1 MGDSTIARYTFQ
13 SNAYKNTH
21 NNMTQYSLF
30 LGGLNATRQV
40 LEQYDPLRTG
50 YGRLFMIRPPH
61 FVDMKMPDQMKKF
74 KHILE
79 YGNKGVSGNGD
90 ISVETDPFSGGYAGR
105 SVDIPTIAKDDTN
118 EITIK
123 VYEFSGSPVREVLQF
138 WINGVSDIQTG
149 LATYGWDG
157 TRSDKVGGLDITN
170 ANHTA
175 EFIYVATDPSG
186 RKVEYA
192 ALYANCFPKG
202 VQLSHFNY
210 EAGNHDLV
218 ELDVAF
224 SCIRYM
230 SPQINRRAT
239 QLLYKYNILMN
250 SLNFNSGYKYSEI
263 YPTDGSD
270 YGTMYDP
277 GDGKLKKK
285 TVDGYNASKNMAN
298 TILSGDIKNLANESY
313 GQNLGLRDRNFN
325 NVMQNAYA
333 DQLDQ

>member
-1 MGDSTIARYTFQ
+1 MAINTFQ
-13 SNAYKNTH
+13 TNAYQNT
-21 NNMTQYSLF
+21 NSKMTQYSLF

-50 YGRLFMIRPPH
+50 YGRLFMIRKPL
-61 FVDMKMPDQMKKF
+61 FVDMKMKDKMNRF

-118 EITIK
+118 ELTVK
-123 VYEFSGSPVREVLQF
+123 VYEFSGSPVREVLQY

-149 LATYGWDG
+149 FATYGWNG
-157 TRSDKVGGLDITN
+157 TPQDAVGGLDITN

-239 QLLYKYNILMN
+239 QLLYKYNVLMN
-250 SLNFNSGYKYSEI
+250 SLNFNSGYKYNEL
-263 YPTDGSD
+263 YPEGD
-270 YGTMYDP
+270 YGTMYDMN
-277 GDGKLKKK
+277 DGKLKKK
-285 TVDGYNASKNMAN
+285 IEGGKWRSEQQAN
-298 TILSGDIKNLANESY
+298 TVMAGKIHDLSYSEY
-313 GQNLGLRDRNFN
+313 GHHLGLRDTNLQ
-325 NVMQNAYA
+325 NVMENPAA
-333 DQLDQ
+333 EG

>member
-1 MGDSTIARYTFQ
+1 MADTTVTKSTFQ
-13 SNAYKNTH
+13 TNAYINTH
-21 NNMTQYSLF
+21 DNMTNYSLF

-50 YGRLFMIRPPH
+50 YGRLFLIRGPK
-61 FVDMKMPDQMKKF
+61 FVYMKMPTQYSKF

-118 EITIK
+118 ELTVK

-149 LATYGWDG
+149 YATYGWDG
-157 TRSDKVGGLDITN
+157 TASDKVGGLDVTN

-239 QLLYKYNILMN
+239 QLLYKYNVLMN
-250 SLNFNSGYKYSEI
+250 SLNFNSGYKSTEVYR
-263 YPTDGSD
+263 TGKND
-270 YGTMYDP
+270 YGTMYDIN
-277 GDGKLKKK
+277 DGKLKAK
-285 TVDGYNASKNMAN
+285 TETGKTISEKQASAIMSGNIKTLDGN
-298 TILSGDIKNLANESY
+298 Y
-313 GQNLGLRDRNFN
+313 GANLGYIDGMSGITFDQ
-325 NVMQNAYA
+325 VMNKPASE
-333 DQLDQ
+333 D